1 MGYLFG
7 EEEVRPGVRRALT
20 FGGTLQCRSGLPSF
34 SLRCWLPQLKS
45 KGCAQVGDMQLA
57 RPPSVAVP
65 SPPAPSSET
74 GGFWCGVG
82 LVAPGQGVTAPSF
95 REGEKGDMVRH
106 SR

>member
-1 MGYLFG
+1 MGAPYS
-7 EEEVRPGVRRALT
+7 VALG
-20 FGGTLQCRSGLPSF
+20 FRVSPSAG
-34 SLRCWLPQLKS
+34 WLPQLKS
-45 KGCAQVGDMQLA
+45 KGCARVGDMQLA

>member
-1 MGYLFG
+1 
-7 EEEVRPGVRRALT
+7 
-20 FGGTLQCRSGLPSF
+20 
-34 SLRCWLPQLKS
+34 
-45 KGCAQVGDMQLA
+45 MQLA

-95 REGEKGDMVRH
+95 REGEKGDLVLH